1 MNKLHPSTHI
11 LQVFIKDIDT
21 NPRWQNRIHTVGF
34 YYWTIN
40 FPLVTYM
47 FFYQPT
53 IWLKYGLFV
62 TLIYSIYAN
71 WTSDYTGMSAS
82 QALNTNVTVIDQVQP
97 QEKTLW
103 AIHQR

>member
-1 MNKLHPSTHI
+1 MKFSNEPREVI
-11 LQVFIKDIDT
+11 DNIDT
-21 NPRWQNRIHTVGF
+21 NPKVQNRIHTIGF

-47 FFYQPT
+47 FFFQPHL
-53 IWLKYGLFV
+53 WLKYGLFV

-82 QALNTNVTVIDQVQP
+82 QNITQATTTITETDTITEAVT
-97 QEKTLW
+97 
-103 AIHQR
+103 